1 MIGQENL
8 KISME
13 SIINSSPI
21 IVISR
26 KIEKDF
32 PVKYISNN
40 VRQFGY
46 NPEDFYSGQVKYA
59 DIIHPDDRK
68 AVLKS
73 LKYLN
78 RQLMEFVQEYRVIS
92 RFGEVRYVED
102 RVRIKKYDEENIH
115 LEGTIIDITE
125 RKHNEMIIH
134 QQKSNN
140 SRSLTEISLE
150 DVLGLLVT
158 NAEGIRDGLRCAVM
172 LIDKKKQHI
181 CRVIAPNLPSFYREA
196 MEGLE
201 IGYGVC
207 SGGTALYMGER
218 VIVENIE
225 VHPYWARHRE
235 IAKKAGLKSS
245 WAELI
250 KSSTGELLGV
260 FLMYFD
266 FPNTP
271 QKTSYE
277 YLKANADLAAIEIE
291 HRVANETFRES
302 DHRFKTI
309 FNNINDQIY
318 VSKLNGKLIDVNNVV
333 VDSLGYSK
341 EFIIN
346 SSPIDIVPSWYVQR
360 ASELIKVIERDHK
373 AMYEAAAIC
382 KDGKVIPL
390 EINARMINY
399 NGKKTI
405 LSVARDITERKKAEK
420 AKELNESRLE
430 ALIKLN
436 EMTGA
441 SLDEIA
447 EFVKEEAVRLTES
460 KVGYL
465 AFMNADETDLIMHS
479 WSDSAIKE
487 CTINK
492 KQFIYPVKHTGLW
505 GEAVKQRKAIIT
517 NNYESGNPLKKR
529 YPDGHVKLI
538 RHMNV
543 PIFDGEHIVAV
554 VGVGNKDDDY
564 DESDVR
570 QLTLLMQG
578 MWKLIQRKQ
587 LIGTLSKYSEE
598 LLKAN
603 TKLRSVNMIKA
614 EFVEEYY
621 MNQGHDFLRSLDILD
636 DEAMNLLNDSQ
647 KEAISMLLNNS
658 ERLKLLIDAF
668 LYSDLQQAGRIE
680 YSFEPVS
687 IGNVLSDVLLNQI
700 LLIDEKKLLLE
711 KEIPADLPPVKADKE
726 KLKEMFVYLIHNA
739 INLTPTGNSIGVEV
753 SDESEYLHVTISD
766 TGEGIDK
773 SLIPRLFYKMYQAD
787 DSISRMFQ
795 GFESSLYICKDT
807 VAAHDGNIWIES
819 ERGLG
824 SSFHVKIPKWMGTK
838 HT

>member
-1 MIGQENL
+1 MIGQADME
-8 KISME
+8 ISME
-13 SIINSSPI
+13 SIINNSPI

-46 NPEDFYSGQVKYA
+46 TPEDFYSGQVKYA
-59 DIIHPDDRK
+59 DLIHPDDRK
-68 AVLKS
+68 VVLKS

-78 RQLMEFVQEYRVIS
+78 KQLPEFIQEYRVIS

-102 RVRIKKYDEENIH
+102 KVRIKKYDENNLH

-125 RKHNEMIIH
+125 HKHNEMIKH
-134 QQKSNN
+134 QQKSHNG
-140 SRSLTEISLE
+140 RSLTEISLD

-158 NAEGIRDGLRCAVM
+158 NAERIRDGLTCAVM
-172 LIDKKKQHI
+172 LIDKEKKHI
-181 CRVIAPNLPSFYREA
+181 CRVIAPSLPAFYREA
-196 MEGLE
+196 MEGLD

-225 VHPYWARHRE
+225 VHPYWAMHRD
-235 IAKKAGLKSS
+235 IAKKAGLKAS

-250 KSSTGELLGV
+250 KSSSGEILGV
-260 FLMYFD
+260 FLMYFN
-266 FPNTP
+266 FPNAP
-271 QKTSYE
+271 KKTCYE

-291 HRVANETFRES
+291 HRVVNETFRES
-302 DHRFKTI
+302 DHKFKTI

-318 VSKLNGKLIDVNNVV
+318 VSELNGNLIDVNKVV
-333 VDSLGYSK
+333 VDDLGYSK
-341 EFIIN
+341 EFILK
-346 SSPIDIVPSWYVQR
+346 SSPMDIVPSWYVQR
-360 ASELIKVIERDHK
+360 ASELIKIIERDHK

-382 KDGKVIPL
+382 KDGTVIPL

-447 EFVKEEAVRLTES
+447 EFVKEEAVRLTDS
-460 KVGYL
+460 KLGYL

-479 WSDSAIKE
+479 WSKTAMSECAITDKE
-487 CTINK
+487 
-492 KQFIYPVKHTGLW
+492 FIYPVKNTGLW
-505 GEAVKQRKAIIT
+505 GEAVRQRKAIIT
-517 NNYESGNPLKKR
+517 NDYEAFSLHKKG
-529 YPDGHVKLI
+529 YPEGHVKLT

-554 VGVGNKDDDY
+554 VGVGNKDEDY

-587 LIGTLSKYSEE
+587 LIGALSKYSEE

-614 EFVEEYY
+614 EFIEEY
-621 MNQGHDFLRSLDILD
+621 MNNGHDLLHSFDILD
-636 DEAMNLLNDSQ
+636 DETLNLLDDTQ
-647 KEAISMLLNNS
+647 KEAISTMLNNS
-658 ERLKLLIDAF
+658 ERLKLLIDAV
-668 LYSDLQQAGRIE
+668 LYSDLQQSGRIE

-687 IGNVLSDVLLNQI
+687 IETVLSDVLLNQI
-700 LLIDEKKLLLE
+700 LLIDEKGLLLE
-711 KEIPADLPPVKADKE
+711 KEIPNGLPPVKADKE

-739 INLTPTGNSIGVEV
+739 INLTPKGNSIGVDV
-753 SDESEYLHVTISD
+753 SDENGYLHVTITD

-787 DSISRMFQ
+787 ESIARMFQ

-807 VAAHDGNIWIES
+807 VAAHNGNIWIES

-824 SSFHVKIPKWMGTK
+824 SSFHVKIPKWVEGINT
-838 HT
+838 